1 VKQGHRQRGAAWAAV
16 VTAVLL
22 LAALAPVTRAG
33 ASPIIKASVVGSES
47 VSSGTWAATAST
59 TSFTFFLGSADQ
71 TSTVT
76 NTGTIALSAIS
87 YKVSVSNPL
96 LGLPTFTLWACP
108 VAWVANQCSGGP
120 GTQVGSTLASGSTTT
135 VTSAVVPPLGGTVY
149 LQLEPAGTLFP
160 VTVTL
165 STLITS
171 PTELRAAVKT
181 NH

>member
-59 TSFTFFLGSADQ
+59 TSFTFF
-71 TSTVT
+71 
-76 NTGTIALSAIS
+76 
-87 YKVSVSNPL
+87 